1 MKENRY
7 FSWWNNIVY
16 YTFIYNMW
24 PYIIIFRIV
33 QLEVILFLYWMSR
46 IVHIFSVMVSFK
58 QNETVFTMFAVQMY
72 ILHQRLLSVND
83 WWMVYYLT
91 CRLLINYNYITSS
104 QVLELFYFSKAR
116 NNFVFIHLLNYYT
129 LFWLLPQFGW
139 QVWNCRSLKKNFSI
153 ICWMMME
160 YSIFR

>member
-139 QVWNCRSLKKNFSI
+139 QVWNCRSLKKKFSI